1 MFDSLN
7 FSMIIPPLFFI
18 VGGLI
23 IGIIADRIVLK
34 KLRDAATK
42 GNWKVNEI
50 IIKPLKG
57 VLLFWFIL
65 AGFAGAAY
73 YLFVDN
79 IKLLEIIMKIILS
92 IVIISATI
100 VSARIIT
107 GYLISRSKKVE
118 GVLPSP
124 SIFNYFVKIFV
135 YVLGFLILLQSL
147 SIPITPILTALGVGG
162 LAVALALQDT
172 LSNLFAGFHV
182 IASGLVK
189 PGDYVKLETG
199 EEGYVQDVTWRNTII
214 RALQNNMIIVPN
226 SKIASTIITN
236 YYQPVQEM
244 SLLVQVGVSYDSNL
258 EKVEKVTIE
267 VAKKVMREVD
277 GGISEFNPFIRYHT
291 FSDFSINFS
300 VILRAKEYVNQYLI
314 KHEFIKR
321 LHKRYNQEGI
331 VIPFPIRT
339 VQMQELN
346 KELQSK
352 KLRLKK

>member
-1 MFDSLN
+1 MLDYLDLTK
-7 FSMIIPPLFFI
+7 IIPPLLFI

-23 IGIIADRIVLK
+23 VGIIADRIILK
-34 KLRDAATK
+34 KLQDTATK
-42 GNWKVNEI
+42 SKWKVNEI

-57 VLLFWFIL
+57 VLLLWFIL
-65 AGFAGAAY
+65 AGITGAAH

-92 IVIISATI
+92 IIILSATI
-100 VSARIIT
+100 VSARVVA
-107 GYLISRSKKVE
+107 GFFMNYRKKVA

-124 SIFNYFVKIFV
+124 SIFNYFIKIFV
-135 YVLGFLILLQSL
+135 YTLGFLILLQSL

-172 LSNLFAGFHV
+172 LSNLFAGFHI

-189 PGDYVKLETG
+189 PGDYVKLESG
-199 EEGYVQDVTWRNTII
+199 EEGYVQDVTWRNTVI

-236 YYQPVQEM
+236 YYQPMQEM
-244 SLLVQVGVSYDSNL
+244 SLLVQVGVSYNSDL

-267 VAKKVMREVD
+267 IAKEVMREVD
-277 GGISEFNPFIRYHT
+277 GGISEFDPFIRYHT
-291 FSDFSINFS
+291 FADFSINFS
-300 VILRAKEYVNQYLI
+300 VILRTKEYVNQYII

-321 LHKRYNQEGI
+321 LHKRFNKEGI

-339 VQMQELN
+339 VELHDLG
-346 KELQSK
+346 KELQ
-352 KLRLKK
+352 LKK

>member
-7 FSMIIPPLFFI
+7 FSVIIPPLLFI

-23 IGIIADRIVLK
+23 IGLIADRIILK

-42 GNWKVNEI
+42 GNWKAYEI

-57 VLLFWFIL
+57 VLLLWFIL

-79 IKLLEIIMKIILS
+79 IRLLDVILKIILS
-92 IVIISATI
+92 IVIISATV
-100 VSARIIT
+100 VSVKIIT
-107 GYLISRSKKVE
+107 GYFISRSKKIE

-124 SIFNYFVKIFV
+124 SIFNYFIKIFV

-147 SIPITPILTALGVGG
+147 NVPITPILTALGVGG

-199 EEGYVQDVTWRNTII
+199 EEGYVQDVTWRNTVI

-226 SKIASTIITN
+226 SKIASTIIIN
-236 YYQPVQEM
+236 YYQPVREM

-267 VAKKVMREVD
+267 VAKEVMREVD
-277 GGISEFNPFIRYHT
+277 GGISEFDPFIRYHT

-300 VILRAKEYVNQYLI
+300 VILRTKEYVNQYLI
-314 KHEFIKR
+314 KHEFVKR
-321 LHKRYNQEGI
+321 LHKRFNKEGI

-339 VQMQELN
+339 VELHDLS
-346 KELQSK
+346 KESQ
-352 KLRLKK
+352 LKK